1 MYCLKRLCFLTKMII
16 VMHWS
21 IRSFNKFR
29 PSWVKIASPLNIETF
44 FFVWTTNVVESSKV
58 VLLVG
63 FSLVSIN
70 LQCENCL
77 SRPFAPESRVFTFK
91 LNSSTKTCVLERLDT
106 SGSNAPPPGHGR
118 WSNARGLPM
127 SGGGGGYWSDR
138 DRRLRY
144 AVDGRYHFPPTDLMY
159 VCFLFLCLAV
169 LFSKV
174 TNVPG
179 FHVIKLRNLVKLVS
193 TTFS

>member
-1 MYCLKRLCFLTKMII
+1 MF
-16 VMHWS
+16 
-21 IRSFNKFR
+21 FNKDDHSYALINSKLQQIPTLLGQNCL
-29 PSWVKIASPLNIETF
+29 PSQYWNI

>member
-1 MYCLKRLCFLTKMII
+1 MAHPVGTEVVKCPWVAHVGGRGRILKR
-16 VMHWS
+16 S
-21 IRSFNKFR
+21 
-29 PSWVKIASPLNIETF
+29 
-44 FFVWTTNVVESSKV
+44 
-58 VLLVG
+58 
-63 FSLVSIN
+63 
-70 LQCENCL
+70 
-77 SRPFAPESRVFTFK
+77 
-91 LNSSTKTCVLERLDT
+91 
-106 SGSNAPPPGHGR
+106 
-118 WSNARGLPM
+118 
-127 SGGGGGYWSDR
+127 
-138 DRRLRY
+138 RLRY